1 MHVKK
6 VINTIC
12 APRKYY
18 PIHGIQQ
25 NAGAIVG
32 PTTASSRLPGEDE
45 IGLEALTSA
54 AAAIYLPGQNNPSS
68 APQKK
73 EDKHRRKIHDDVPD
87 IEATGIS
94 SEEQPVEKGKIEDK
108 GKSRTAHDQIICVYC
123 STIIMIKRVRGED
136 IICRC

>member
-1 MHVKK
+1 M
-6 VINTIC
+6 NTIC

-45 IGLEALTSA
+45 IELEALTPA

-73 EDKHRRKIHDDVPD
+73 KTS
-87 IEATGIS
+87 IE
-94 SEEQPVEKGKIEDK
+94 EK
-108 GKSRTAHDQIICVYC
+108 SMTMSQ
-123 STIIMIKRVRGED
+123 T
-136 IICRC
+136 

>member
-1 MHVKK
+1 MCHITSVHVKK
-6 VINTIC
+6 VMNTIC

-45 IGLEALTSA
+45 IGLEALTPA
-54 AAAIYLPGQNNPSS
+54 AAAIYLPGQNNPST

-87 IEATGIS
+87 IEATVIS
-94 SEEQPVEKGKIEDK
+94 SE
-108 GKSRTAHDQIICVYC
+108 
-123 STIIMIKRVRGED
+123 
-136 IICRC
+136 